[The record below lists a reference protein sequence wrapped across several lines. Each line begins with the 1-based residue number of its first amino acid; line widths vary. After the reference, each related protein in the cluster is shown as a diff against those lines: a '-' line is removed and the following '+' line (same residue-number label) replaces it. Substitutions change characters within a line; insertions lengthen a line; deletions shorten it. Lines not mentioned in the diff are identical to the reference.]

1 MQEGK
6 MKLNQRINPYSRWD
20 MPGAIEKVKMY
31 LNKRD
36 KFTGLYNRN
45 YFFYCLGQKKNGT
58 FIKIKFMGINFI
70 NLNSGIKTGD
80 EIIQHISKTLKN
92 IRANCIASRLSGTKF
107 GLYTEETEINYIRQ
121 IIEEIITITN
131 SISNNSDNIK
141 VSASIGAV
149 IYNNND
155 FSIKD
160 ASNKLEISLSNCIRK
175 GNNKYEIYNEKYEP
189 HINIESIEKSIESGE
204 ITLYY
209 QPKVDVK
216 SKKIKGVE
224 ALIRWFD
231 EEYGYI
237 TPNKLIGFAENTGY
251 ISSLGRWIIRKACEE
266 IKELNDTLDQRIDL
280 SVNISP
286 YQLEDE
292 KFLNDIKDIVKEIGF
307 DQELLKLEITE
318 NENMESIDKIH
329 QIFKE
334 IKSTGI
340 KVSIDDFGKGYNSID
355 YIKNYNVDEIKIDK
369 SLVEYLENNPLFIKS
384 LINMIHTTNAYVV
397 AEGVERKVEYDF
409 LERMGCDFI
418 QGYYCYKPMS
428 FNSLLEII
436 KNDTI

>member
-1 MQEGK
+1 
-6 MKLNQRINPYSRWD
+6 

-107 GLYTEETEINYIRQ
+107 GLYTEEIEINYIRQ

-231 EEYGYI
+231 E
-237 TPNKLIGFAENTGY
+237 
-251 ISSLGRWIIRKACEE
+251 
-266 IKELNDTLDQRIDL
+266 
-280 SVNISP
+280 
-286 YQLEDE
+286 
-292 KFLNDIKDIVKEIGF
+292 
-307 DQELLKLEITE
+307 
-318 NENMESIDKIH
+318 
-329 QIFKE
+329 
-334 IKSTGI
+334 
-340 KVSIDDFGKGYNSID
+340 
-355 YIKNYNVDEIKIDK
+355 
-369 SLVEYLENNPLFIKS
+369 
-384 LINMIHTTNAYVV
+384 
-397 AEGVERKVEYDF
+397 
-409 LERMGCDFI
+409 
-418 QGYYCYKPMS
+418 
-428 FNSLLEII
+428 
-436 KNDTI
+436 